1 MNKLKIFILLNLI
14 LFFSSCGTLKEGF
27 LNQKKK
33 SSDEFLVEKKSPLV
47 LPPNYEELP
56 VPQTED
62 NKDTSKENEIKNL
75 ISNKN
80 DQNSNTDSSSN
91 IDSNIEESL
100 LEKIK
105 KN

>member
-91 IDSNIEESL
+91 I
-100 LEKIK
+100 
-105 KN
+105 